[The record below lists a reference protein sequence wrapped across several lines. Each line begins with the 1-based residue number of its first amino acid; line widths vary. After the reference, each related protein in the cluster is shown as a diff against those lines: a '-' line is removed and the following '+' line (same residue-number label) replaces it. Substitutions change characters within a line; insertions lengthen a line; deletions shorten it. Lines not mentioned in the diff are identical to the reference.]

1 MGAAATIENAG
12 ARAAFHQNHAESR
25 LRRSFSTQPR
35 MSLRVL
41 IVFLAVAAT
50 VVAEDLH
57 RDNGTVVAEDHHRSD
72 EKTNHGA
79 MGHVSS
85 MAHSLGQNF
94 NMGRLSGS
102 NAGKGDHQTIGVR
115 NRRSRSAAATSSPT
129 PRLSSAAPHTLQK
142 DSSFR
147 QCQVSV
153 QTAPGACQL
162 RLDFTKFQLSPPV
175 TCGPQAGMCVDDAFS
190 VSAGLEAS
198 TYPILCGFNS
208 GQHMYVDV
216 SQSKQAIL
224 TVRLSARAERDRK
237 WEIHI
242 TQVSCWSPNMAP
254 TGCLQYHT
262 KASDFITS
270 FNFVRNPTGFHYFA
284 NMHYS
289 ICIRRQLGFC
299 SYPGELYFPNQY
311 EENGPNGFRLSPL
324 VNQRCS
330 DAYVLIPT
338 GSTGSV
344 RDGNLGDRICGTT
357 FTPVAANVTPFR
369 LSFITGPRVGYS
381 DCPCP
386 GVRPN
391 TPVRPN
397 PSTVIVN
404 PPQVQPNPPQVQPNP
419 AVVVNPPV
427 VQPNPA
433 VVVNPPVV
441 QPNPA
446 VVVNPPVVQ
455 PNPAVVVNPPVV
467 QPNPTVVVNPPV
479 VQPNPAVVVNP
490 SPQVLPT
497 QPQLPIGSQLPAGL
511 GSTAANVTQFAGREF
526 TERQFADALV
536 CRAGGFSLKYTQL
549 PYGC

>member
-1 MGAAATIENAG
+1 
-12 ARAAFHQNHAESR
+12 
-25 LRRSFSTQPR
+25 
-35 MSLRVL
+35 
-41 IVFLAVAAT
+41 
-50 VVAEDLH
+50 
-57 RDNGTVVAEDHHRSD
+57 
-72 EKTNHGA
+72 
-79 MGHVSS
+79 
-85 MAHSLGQNF
+85 
-94 NMGRLSGS
+94 
-102 NAGKGDHQTIGVR
+102 
-115 NRRSRSAAATSSPT
+115 
-129 PRLSSAAPHTLQK
+129 
-142 DSSFR
+142 
-147 QCQVSV
+147 
-153 QTAPGACQL
+153 
-162 RLDFTKFQLSPPV
+162 
-175 TCGPQAGMCVDDAFS
+175 
-190 VSAGLEAS
+190 
-198 TYPILCGFNS
+198 
-208 GQHMYVDV
+208 
-216 SQSKQAIL
+216 
-224 TVRLSARAERDRK
+224 
-237 WEIHI
+237 
-242 TQVSCWSPNMAP
+242 
-254 TGCLQYHT
+254 
-262 KASDFITS
+262 
-270 FNFVRNPTGFHYFA
+270 
-284 NMHYS
+284 MHYS

-299 SYPGELYFPNQY
+299 SILY

-391 TPVRPN
+391 TPVLPN

-446 VVVNPPVVQ
+446 VVNPPVVQPNPAVVVNPPVVQ

-479 VQPNPAVVVNP
+479 VQPNPTVVVNP

>member
-1 MGAAATIENAG
+1 
-12 ARAAFHQNHAESR
+12 
-25 LRRSFSTQPR
+25 

-85 MAHSLGQNF
+85 MAHSLGQNL
-94 NMGRLSGS
+94 NMAGFLVQTPEKEIIKPSVCVTPSNEEGVCIPAKQCMKDGGVSLGRCNDGQNICCHLKEQEKSVS
-102 NAGKGDHQTIGVR
+102 CGDVITDAEAVF
-115 NRRSRSAAATSSPT
+115 RS
-129 PRLSSAAPHTLQK
+129 PHTLQK

-242 TQVSCWSPNMAP
+242 TQLLRA
-254 TGCLQYHT
+254 CLQYHT

-299 SYPGELYFPNQY
+299 SILY

-386 GVRPN
+386 G
-391 TPVRPN
+391 
-397 PSTVIVN
+397 
-404 PPQVQPNPPQVQPNP
+404 
-419 AVVVNPPV
+419 
-427 VQPNPA
+427 
-433 VVVNPPVV
+433 
-441 QPNPA
+441 
-446 VVVNPPVVQ
+446 
-455 PNPAVVVNPPVV
+455 
-467 QPNPTVVVNPPV
+467 
-479 VQPNPAVVVNP
+479 
-490 SPQVLPT
+490 
-497 QPQLPIGSQLPAGL
+497 LPAGL